1 VSEKYLRGKHA
12 IITGGGRGIGAA
24 IAMELARH
32 GATLSIMGRDLKT
45 LTAHGDAI
53 HRKHKVRIQSLQ
65 CDVSDATSIARA
77 FRLAIRKLGAPY
89 VLVNNAGLAIAAPF
103 AKITAEQWNETI
115 ATNLTGAVLCT
126 QQVLPFMQKADSGRI
141 INIVSTAGLRGY
153 TRLAAYCASKHGLIG
168 VTRVLA
174 LELAK
179 TGITVNAVCPGYT
192 ESDMTAEGIR
202 AVSARLSISAAEAK
216 QTLLRGVP
224 SGKMVTAAEVA
235 SAVAWLC
242 SPGAASATGVPIVI
256 AGGEL
261 A

>member
-1 VSEKYLRGKHA
+1 MSDRYLKGKHA
-12 IITGGGRGIGAA
+12 IVTGGGRGIGAA
-24 IAMELARH
+24 ISMELARL
-32 GATLSIMGRDLKT
+32 GASLTIMGRDLKT
-45 LTAHGDAI
+45 LTAHADKI
-53 HRKHKVRIQSLQ
+53 HRKHKVRVQSVQ
-65 CDVSDATSIARA
+65 CDVSDPASSERA
-77 FRLAIRKLGAPY
+77 FKLAIRKLGAPY
-89 VLVNNAGLAIAAPF
+89 VLVNNAGRAVPAPF
-103 AKITAEQWNETI
+103 EKISLEHWNETL
-115 ATNLTGAVLCT
+115 ATNLTGPVLCT
-126 QQVLPFMQKADSGRI
+126 QQVLPSMQNAGAGRI
-141 INIVSTAGLRGY
+141 INIASTAGLRGY
-153 TRLAAYCASKHGLIG
+153 SRLGAYCASKHGLLGI
-168 VTRVLA
+168 TRVLA

-224 SGKMVTAAEVA
+224 SGKMISAAEVA

-242 SPGAASATGVPIVI
+242 SPGAASVTGVPLII